1 MRGPVKG
8 AQEAHANLGQMRVVE
23 APHWVAQEEIRARQ
37 TPLLDLGTE
46 VFTGL
51 PERLKDADAPLGRGE
66 EVKCDRAGGVEQDIV
81 DWAANFIRQVEEEEL
96 LTGFDRV
103 WIWLAVLG
111 VEYDRRIVGSIILA
125 NCAWEAWCS
134 CIPRELQDV
143 VPEVD
148 RETQRA
154 VDRQGVLLRR
164 LGRLS
169 D

>member
-8 AQEAHANLGQMRVVE
+8 TQEAHADLGQMRVVE

-37 TPLLDLGTE
+37 TPLLDLGAQ

-51 PERLKDADAPLGRGE
+51 PERLKDADAPLRRGE
-66 EVKCDRAGGVEQDIV
+66 EVKCDGARGVEQDVV
-81 DWAANFIRQVEEEEL
+81 DWAANFIRQVEEEEQ
-96 LTGFDRV
+96 LTMFDRV

-111 VEYDRRIVGSIILA
+111 VPYDGRRVGSIILA

-134 CIPRELQDV
+134 CIPRQLKVV

-154 VDRQGVLLRR
+154 VNQQGVLLRR
-164 LGRLS
+164 LGRLP